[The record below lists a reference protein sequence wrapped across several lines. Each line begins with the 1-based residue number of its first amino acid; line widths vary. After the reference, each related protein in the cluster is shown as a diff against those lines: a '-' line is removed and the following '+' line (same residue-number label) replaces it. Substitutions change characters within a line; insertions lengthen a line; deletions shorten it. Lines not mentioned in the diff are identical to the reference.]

1 MFVLRLFVTDG
12 TFELRLHTALEFH
25 VSVERVR
32 SRVGIAATWTI
43 VITITRGYL
52 VAVDFRQRLDVLH
65 FLDGDVIGANT
76 R

>member
-1 MFVLRLFVTDG
+1 
-12 TFELRLHTALEFH
+12 